1 MDAAL
6 RAKSKSL
13 WDTKAALHMRK
24 VELLKQRW
32 RLEDEVAAGGNNLY
46 DGVSYADEDIMSCEE
61 GAITETDVIT
71 RINCCEICR
80 IQGKLQ
86 STVLKG

>member
-32 RLEDEVAAGGNNLY
+32 RLEDEVAAEGNNLEALAQI
-46 DGVSYADEDIMSCEE
+46 VKEQNS
-61 GAITETDVIT
+61 
-71 RINCCEICR
+71 R
-80 IQGKLQ
+80 
-86 STVLKG
+86 

>member
-13 WDTKAALHMRK
+13 WDTKVALHMRK

-32 RLEDEVAAGGNNLY
+32 RLEDEVAAEGNNLEALAQI
-46 DGVSYADEDIMSCEE
+46 VKEQNS
-61 GAITETDVIT
+61 
-71 RINCCEICR
+71 R
-80 IQGKLQ
+80 
-86 STVLKG
+86 